1 MTVTD
6 LASYFCRLARYHVW
20 ATHKLLVELAALS
33 DDEWHSDLRLFF
45 GSVHGTVSHLLVTDG
60 IWWSRFALGESPRT
74 ALNAVP
80 HAGREALVFALQA
93 DVQRW
98 QPWAAALTAERF
110 DGNLHYTRGNGELV
124 RLPFTPTLGHV
135 FNHATH
141 HRGQISAALTALGL
155 EAPELD
161 WVRLLQQEAASS

>member
-1 MTVTD
+1 MTLTH
-6 LASYFCRLARYHVW
+6 YFTRLARYHAW
-20 ATHKLLVELAALS
+20 ATERLLDSALQSMS
-33 DDEWHSDLRLFF
+33 DDEWFRDRGLFF

-80 HAGREALVFALQA
+80 HAQREPLVDALRSAVP
-93 DVQRW
+93 RW
-98 QPWAAALTAERF
+98 QPWAAELTAERF
-110 DGNLHYTRGNGELV
+110 DDELRYTRGNGEPV

-141 HRGQISAALTALGL
+141 HRGQLTAALTTMGL
-155 EAPELD
+155 ESPELD
-161 WVRLLQQEAASS
+161 WARLLQQEAASAS